1 MVNVPLVQDNE
12 KQSINTSIISIKKN
26 LQINDSQYDH
36 LVSMINEIA
45 NSGGG
50 GGGDSGDSIP
60 IGAIMPFYLAAA
72 PNKWLECNGDPFDET
87 VYSELYALLGT
98 NVLPD
103 FRECTLVGVGLSGN
117 NYDSSTNP
125 TGIQEHDVY
134 TLGQFKDDQMQKVEG
149 TVISYSEA
157 LFNGRSIGASG
168 VFATASSVKWNGGD
182 NASYG
187 PDRLTFDTSRVART
201 GTTTHGK
208 QVGVM
213 YCIKAIA

>member
-36 LVSMINEIA
+36 LVSMINEIIA

-50 GGGDSGDSIP
+50 GGGGDSIP
-60 IGAIMPFYLAAA
+60 IGAIMPFYLATA
-72 PNKWLECNGDPFDET
+72 PNKWLECNGDSFDET
-87 VYSELYALLGT
+87 VYSELYTLLGT

-103 FRECTLVGVGLSGN
+103 FRECTLVGVGQSGN
-117 NYDSSTNP
+117 DYNATTNP

-134 TLGQFKDDQMQKVEG
+134 TLGQFKDDQLQDHTHAYLKGQTINRDLEGRWVNVMYNPSSTAQTG
-149 TVISYSEA
+149 TVDVAY
-157 LFNGRSIGASG
+157 RS
-168 VFATASSVKWNGGD
+168 
-182 NASYG
+182 
-187 PDRLTFDTSRVART
+187 

-213 YCIKAIA
+213 YCIKALA